1 MKSSE
6 LKKLVEQYKSLK
18 LKMTHDQKAQ
28 EKLKEME
35 HRYYH
40 ETGQSLES
48 YLGSET
54 THKKPR

>member
-6 LKKLVEQYKSLK
+6 LKRLVEQYKALK
-18 LKMTHDQKAQ
+18 SQKPHHQ
-28 EKLKEME
+28 KTRQKLEEIE

-48 YLGSET
+48 HIEDEL
-54 THKKPR
+54 KK